1 MTIDSLMG
9 LGQSL
14 TTTKTATTYASE
26 QNNFQQM
33 LEKLQKLQNQQ
44 KEPAAQ
50 TASAAADEQTGAEG
64 GAKTMTAEEDA
75 ALKKACQEIEAIFI
89 QQMLKQMR
97 ATVPKSELIPE
108 SSATQLYQDMLD
120 SEYSKLMSESSQSFG
135 IADMLYKQLKGR

>member
-1 MTIDSLMG
+1 MTIDPLMG

-14 TTTKTATTYASE
+14 TTKTAAYASE
-26 QNNFQQM
+26 QNNFQQI
-33 LEKLQKLQNQQ
+33 LEKMQKLQNQQ

-108 SSATQLYQDMLD
+108 SSASKLYQDMLD

-135 IADMLYKQLKGR
+135 IAEMLYKQLKGR